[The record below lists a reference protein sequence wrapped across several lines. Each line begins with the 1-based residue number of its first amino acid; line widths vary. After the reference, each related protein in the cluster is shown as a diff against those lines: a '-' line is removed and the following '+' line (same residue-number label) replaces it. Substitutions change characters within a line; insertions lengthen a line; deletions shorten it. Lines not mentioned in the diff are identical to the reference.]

1 MRRFQLDSLRLLM
14 VTMYPCK
21 PVKTKNPER
30 HFGIANGIKNV
41 MEDQYA
47 LKPALWQTQLF
58 RLQNVKLMMT
68 IYNIFLF
75 HCIAYIHIFYILNA
89 RLPYTVQ
96 KPVHTGFVP
105 KVNFVLNFFLFNKV
119 ILKRSNM
126 FLSIVNL
133 SLYYKMLFLNISKIV
148 LFC

>member
-47 LKPALWQTQLF
+47 LKPALWQT
-58 RLQNVKLMMT
+58 
-68 IYNIFLF
+68 
-75 HCIAYIHIFYILNA
+75 
-89 RLPYTVQ
+89 
-96 KPVHTGFVP
+96 
-105 KVNFVLNFFLFNKV
+105 
-119 ILKRSNM
+119 
-126 FLSIVNL
+126 
-133 SLYYKMLFLNISKIV
+133 
-148 LFC
+148 